1 MDDNPYRAGAAD
13 SSVVDAKS
21 LSASDRPIGI
31 VLLALVHLA
40 NALSIAGNRVFI
52 LVKVY
57 SASQGPITISAF
69 SASYKV
75 MLFGEVLIVVVAIT
89 SAVGLF
95 VGAKWGWWLAAFHW
109 TWRIA
114 REVLIPLSALI
125 LTGLSNN
132 AETEVTL
139 DFAEMFVPVILQSLL
154 LLYLFKEN
162 VLEFF
167 RFDSLSKPWA
177 ITALFSIGFIVA
189 FVLDGMQSIIQ

>member
-1 MDDNPYRAGAAD
+1 TGMDDNPYRTGAAD
-13 SSVVDAKS
+13 SSVVDAES
-21 LSASDRPIGI
+21 LSASDRPVGI
-31 VLLALVHLA
+31 VLLALVHLVSG
-40 NALSIAGNRVFI
+40 LYIAGQRWFM
-52 LVKVY
+52 LVNIY
-57 SASQGPITISAF
+57 STSPGSITM

-177 ITALFSIGFIVA
+177 IAALFSIGFIVA